1 MIGRTIGPYRIVD
14 SLGEGG
20 MGEVY
25 RAEDTRLNRTVA
37 IKILPAD
44 VANDAVRRERFDR
57 EARTIATLTHPH
69 ICTLYDVGHQDGVDF
84 LVLEHLEGET
94 LEARLRAGPLAA
106 EQTLRYGIELADALD
121 QAHRRGIVHRDLKP
135 ANIIVTSAGVK
146 LLDFGLA
153 QWRQREALSFERGG
167 SGDTTSLTAEGTILG
182 TLQYMSPEQIEGRG
196 NDQRADLFALGAVLY
211 EMATGEKG
219 FRGDSPAGQMAAVLT
234 SEPPPVSTV
243 RPDGGFPRAFDHLVQ
258 RCLAKDPEARWQSAR
273 DVMLELTWMAR
284 AAPSADIHPKGVAR
298 HWLRGRTGWAV
309 AGLLA
314 GVSVALGVVAVLQN
328 NRVRETLAK
337 STPVKP
343 YVFTVAAPD
352 NAALSPDAYL
362 MALSPDGRRLAFVAS
377 LGGGRPFL
385 WIRSLV
391 ESTPM
396 RPLLHTEG
404 AAAPF
409 WSPDSESI
417 AFVADGKL
425 KKIHVDSETMMVL
438 ADDASPFPGAWGQ
451 EGIILFSNSGHDI
464 FYKVSVEGGPVKP
477 ATALNRTRKEVAHQ
491 GAHFLPDGRRF
502 LFVADG
508 TPSLVLASVDSTDR
522 IRTIPVESFDTRY
535 VEPGYLLWHRGSA
548 LYARPFDLFT
558 FQSTGPPS
566 AIAEHVRYHRGTDA
580 GVYSASSTGLAY
592 REVQTTRLAWF
603 DRRGKQIGL
612 IGQPGTYSD
621 LALSPDGKRL
631 AVCQF
636 DQDAGR
642 RDIWLYDIEG
652 SKWSRLTSNPA
663 DDIWPTWSSDSRRIL
678 FASNRNGYFDL
689 FVRTIEP
696 AAEDQLVEG
705 IPPQP
710 HKWPIDWTPEGLLLY
725 RDGMAMKASILPPG
739 GKPADAPPRLAEA
752 GISDKL
758 SPDGRWLAFTAG
770 WTSGAGIDLYVAP
783 FPAGDKTWRISSGGG
798 AQPRWRRDGKQLFYL
813 ARDGRLMA
821 VQVDTTHGFH
831 AGQPQPLF
839 QTTLPFTAKNAPESR
854 NTYSVTPDGQR
865 FLLNEPVGG
874 DTPITVLLNWTAKLP
889 R

>member
-1 MIGRTIGPYRIVD
+1 
-14 SLGEGG
+14 

-37 IKILPAD
+37 IKILPAH
-44 VANDAVRRERFDR
+44 VAADPVRRERFDR

-69 ICTLYDVGHQDGVDF
+69 ICTLYDVGHQDGVDC

-94 LEARLRAGPLAA
+94 LEARLRAGPLPLDQA
-106 EQTLRYGIELADALD
+106 LRYGIELADALD

-135 ANIIVTSAGVK
+135 ANIIVTSTGVK

-153 QWRQREALSFERGG
+153 QLRQREALSFERGG
-167 SGDTTSLTAEGTILG
+167 QGETTSLTAEGTILG
-182 TLQYMSPEQIEGRG
+182 TLQYMAPEQIEGRG

-211 EMATGEKG
+211 EMATGEKA

-243 RPDGGFPRAFDHLVQ
+243 RPEAGLPRAFDHLVQ

-284 AAPSADIHPKGVAR
+284 AAPSADVQREGFAR
-298 HWLRGRTGWAV
+298 DWLRGRVGWAV
-309 AGLLA
+309 A
-314 GVSVALGVVAVLQN
+314 AVLAVVTVGLAAVVVWQS
-328 NRVRETLAK
+328 NRAK
-337 STPVKP
+337 VTSSTPTLVEP
-343 YVFTVAAPD
+343 YVFTIAPPD
-352 NAALSPDAYL
+352 NAVLSPDAYS
-362 MALSPDGRRLAFVAS
+362 MAMSPDGRSLAFTAS

-391 ESTPM
+391 SSTTTM
-396 RPLLHTEG
+396 SALQHTEG

-409 WSPDSESI
+409 WSPDSQSI

-425 KKIHVDSETMMVL
+425 KRIDVDSETVREV
-438 ADDASPFPGAWGQ
+438 ADDASPIPGAWGQ
-451 EGIILFSNSGHDI
+451 EGVILFPNSGHDI
-464 FYKVSVEGGPVKP
+464 FYKVSAEGGPVTP
-477 ATALNRTRKEVAHQ
+477 ATELNHARKEVAHQ
-491 GAHFLPDGRRF
+491 WAYFLPDGHRF
-502 LFVADG
+502 LFVAFAGEG
-508 TPSLVLASVDSTDR
+508 TSPSLSLASLDSKDR
-522 IRTIPVESFDTRY
+522 IRTIPVESADTRY
-535 VEPGYLLWHRGSA
+535 VEPGYLLWHRGST
-548 LYARPFDLFT
+548 LFARSFDLAT
-558 FQSTGPPS
+558 FQPTGPPS
-566 AIAEHVRYHRGTDA
+566 AIAEHLRYNRGTDA
-580 GVYSASSTGLAY
+580 VFSASSTGIAY
-592 REVQTTRLAWF
+592 REVQTTRLAWL
-603 DRRGKQIGL
+603 DRRGREVGFIEP
-612 IGQPGTYSD
+612 PGAYSD
-621 LALSPDGKRL
+621 LALSPDGKKL

-636 DQDAGR
+636 DRDAGR

-652 SKWSRLTSNPA
+652 NKWSRLSSNPA
-663 DDIWPTWSSDSRRIL
+663 DDVWPVWSSDSRRIL

-689 FVRTIEP
+689 FVRTVEQG
-696 AAEDQLVEG
+696 AAEQLVEG
-705 IPPQP
+705 IPPKP
-710 HKWPIDWTPEGLLLY
+710 HKWPIDWTSDGRVLY
-725 RDGMAMKASILPPG
+725 RDGMARGALILPAG
-739 GKPADAPPRLAEA
+739 GKPTDAPPRIAET

-770 WTSGAGIDLYVAP
+770 WTSSAGVDLFVAP

-798 AQPRWRRDGKQLFYL
+798 AQPRWRQDGKELFYL

-821 VQVDTTHGFH
+821 MQVNTTHGFQ

-839 QTTLPFTAKNAPESR
+839 QTTLPFIAKNAPESR

-874 DTPITVLLNWTAKLP
+874 DTPITALLNWTAKLP
-889 R
+889 RLGAR